1 MPYSY
6 LQSYHLYDKPA
17 EFQSAMLADIE
28 QAQQFIFLETYK
40 YANDKIGEAF
50 RDALTRR
57 AKQGVKVKILIDSW
71 GAYVNELFF
80 AELIR
85 YGGEVRF
92 FKKIRFSFDFFT
104 KNHRRNHHKVLII
117 DNKISYIG
125 SANITGYSLEW
136 RESVLR
142 MHGTITIA
150 LRKTFADSYK
160 IYRKYIFNK
169 FAYKKTIVHGE
180 FEIVQDLPSIYRQQI
195 KNKFE
200 QLINKAKKEIII
212 ETPYFLPGYKMR
224 KALVEATARGVNVKV
239 IMPWHSDVRAVDL
252 LSGKYLMYFYKHQV
266 ETVFYTPNNLHAK
279 VLLIDNEVFAI
290 GSPNFDYRSFR
301 YQHEIMLFGRH
312 KGIILQVRQ
321 HIEETLRKSIPF
333 DHASWMRRPK
343 FDKALGWAL
352 IPFRHLF

>member
-1 MPYSY
+1 MPISH
-6 LQSYHLYDKPA
+6 LQSYQLYDKPV
-17 EFQSAMLADIE
+17 EFQSAMLDDIE
-28 QAQQFIFLETYK
+28 QAQQFIYLETYK

-50 RDALTRR
+50 RDALTRK
-57 AKQGVKVKILIDSW
+57 AKQGVKVKVLIDSW

-92 FKKIRFSFDFFT
+92 FQKILFSFDFFT
-104 KNHRRNHHKVLII
+104 KNHRRNHHKVMVI

-142 MHGTITIA
+142 MHGTISEV
-150 LRKTFADSYK
+150 LRKTFVDSYK

-180 FEIVQDLPSIYRQQI
+180 FEVVQDLPSIYRQQI
-195 KNKFE
+195 KNKYE
-200 QLINKAKKEIII
+200 LLINKAKKDIII
-212 ETPYFLPGYKMR
+212 ESPYFLPGYMMR
-224 KALVEATARGVNVKV
+224 KALIAATARGVKVKV
-239 IMPWHSDVRAVDL
+239 IMPWHSDVQAVDL
-252 LSGKYLMYFYKHQV
+252 LRGKYLMYYYKHKI
-266 ETVFYTPNNLHAK
+266 EIVFYTPSNLHAK
-279 VLLIDNEVFAI
+279 IMLIDNEVFAI

-301 YQHEIMLFGRH
+301 YQHEIMLLGRH
-312 KGIILQVRQ
+312 KGIITQISH
-321 HIEETLRKSIPF
+321 HIKETLSQSIPF
-333 DHASWMRRPK
+333 DHISWMRRPLFEK
-343 FDKALGWAL
+343 FLGWAL